1 MHAQSLGL
9 EDSEGSTADM
19 SELHTLQKMP
29 DCFVSFRMLRSAK
42 YAVADSEFD
51 IKMLICPRQHWIVH
65 LHKGSRC
72 WRQLSMLAEQDLS
85 VKPLLGGLQA
95 FQVLLDSIWRLC
107 LGIVALYP

>member
-1 MHAQSLGL
+1 MTASARTTDLQELARLSIAAKCQLSKPAGTSLLDAASSGQSLTCQHLCNCQSRMHAQSLGL

-51 IKMLICPRQHWIVH
+51 IKMLICPR
-65 LHKGSRC
+65 
-72 WRQLSMLAEQDLS
+72 
-85 VKPLLGGLQA
+85 
-95 FQVLLDSIWRLC
+95 
-107 LGIVALYP
+107 